1 MRRVAPGTALLLTGW
16 GAAFLLGLAHD
27 AHAQV
32 GPPSDDRPPTT
43 QLAGTVTDTAGAP
56 MAGVNVVVEQTHTGT
71 RTGADG
77 SYVLLLPAGVWSIRY
92 QVAGYQPYN
101 LVNLKLAADSSY
113 RAVVQLR
120 RLGHLRVQP
129 LAGRAAAGR
138 RVSIARLLSN
148 HCMQQTGP
156 PTVDRV

>member
-1 MRRVAPGTALLLTGW
+1 MRRFAPRTALVLTSL

-27 AHAQV
+27 AHAQM
-32 GPPSDDRPPTT
+32 GRPSEDRPPSA
-43 QLAGTVTDTAGAP
+43 QLYGTVTDTAGAP
-56 MAGVNVVVEQTHTGT
+56 IAGVNVVVQQTHTGT

-113 RAVVQLR
+113 RGLVQLR

-129 LAGRAAAGR
+129 LGGRAATA
-138 RVSIARLLSN
+138 
-148 HCMQQTGP
+148 P
-156 PTVDRV
+156 

>member
-1 MRRVAPGTALLLTGW
+1 MRRFAPRTALVLTSL

-27 AHAQV
+27 AHAQM
-32 GPPSDDRPPTT
+32 GRPSEDRPPTA
-43 QLAGTVTDTAGAP
+43 QLYGTVTDTAGAP
-56 MAGVNVVVEQTHTGT
+56 IAGVNVVVQQTHTGT

-101 LVNLKLAADSSY
+101 LVDLKLAADSSY
-113 RAVVQLR
+113 RGLVQLR

-129 LAGRAAAGR
+129 LGGRAATA
-138 RVSIARLLSN
+138 
-148 HCMQQTGP
+148 P
-156 PTVDRV
+156 